1 MDLTKAN
8 KLKIQSNRREIF
20 ELETQINSNKA
31 QVYATRAVIEQ
42 NYTSIM
48 RNYSSTFLG
57 NHNLT
62 TQNTDNLFR
71 NRVAILTNMEVEG
84 EVEINFQES
93 MTNEANLDFL
103 EMQATVNELVLEI
116 NNRMSEINSLMIET
130 NKMIMN
136 ANQASVDFNSKN
148 LAINKRFLNGE
159 FHPSKATSIANKQR
173 ADKNQKRCGTIRDI
187 ANKNAKKLKSLD
199 KKAKKNSMQVLL
211 NAADI
216 SKRRGLISDNQK
228 GIMENQEEVAR
239 MISSKIKRK
248 G

>member
-1 MDLTKAN
+1 
-8 KLKIQSNRREIF
+8 
-20 ELETQINSNKA
+20 
-31 QVYATRAVIEQ
+31 
-42 NYTSIM
+42 
-48 RNYSSTFLG
+48 
-57 NHNLT
+57 
-62 TQNTDNLFR
+62 
-71 NRVAILTNMEVEG
+71 
-84 EVEINFQES
+84 

-159 FHPSKATSIANKQR
+159 FHPSKATSIANKHR

-228 GIMENQEEVAR
+228 GIMENQGEVAR